1 MAALDKLTP
10 AQRMAR
16 SNRRAEWMRQIKQWH
31 WISGA
36 ISLIGM
42 LLFAV
47 TGITLNHAA
56 AISSKAVV
64 TRNEAIVPPKILEF
78 LKADPAAKKAPLP
91 AEVNSWAKAHMGIAV
106 ADQLAEWS
114 DDEVYVSLP
123 RPGGDGW
130 LSIDRKSGAA
140 SSELT
145 DRGWISY
152 LNDLHKGRNA
162 GAAWSLFID
171 VFAVSCVVFSI
182 TGLVLLQLFAK
193 SRPSTWPLVGF
204 GIGVPLAIAIFLI
217 H

>member
-1 MAALDKLTP
+1 VLDKLTP

-36 ISLIGM
+36 VSLVGM

-64 TRNEAIVPPKILEF
+64 TRHEATVPPNILEF
-78 LKADPAAKKAPLP
+78 LKADPAAKKEPLP
-91 AEVNSWAKAHMGIAV
+91 PEVGRWASATMDIAP
-106 ADQLAEWS
+106 ADQIAEWS

-130 LSIDRKSGAA
+130 LSIDRNSGAA

-145 DRGWISY
+145 DRGWIAY
-152 LNDLHKGRNA
+152 LNDLHKGRNS
-162 GAAWSLFID
+162 GTAWSLFID
-171 VFAVSCVVFSI
+171 VFAVSCVVFCI

-204 GIGVPLAIAIFLI
+204 GIGLPLAIAIFLI